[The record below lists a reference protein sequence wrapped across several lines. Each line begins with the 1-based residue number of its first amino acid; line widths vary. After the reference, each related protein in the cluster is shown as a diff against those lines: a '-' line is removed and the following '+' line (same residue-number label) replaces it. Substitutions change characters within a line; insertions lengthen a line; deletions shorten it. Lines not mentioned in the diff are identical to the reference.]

1 MNKETFLESMMDIL
15 QTEEDITLETK
26 LADLEEWDSLSAM
39 ATIAFLDK
47 NFGVKATFSDVQS
60 FITIEDIAKK
70 AGL

>member
-15 QTEEDITLETK
+15 QTEDEITLETK

-60 FITIEDIAKK
+60 LVTVGDIAKK
-70 AGL
+70 AGI

>member
-1 MNKETFLESMMDIL
+1 MNRETFLESIMDVL
-15 QTEEDITLETK
+15 QTEDEITLETK

-60 FITIEDIAKK
+60 FVTVGDIAKK
-70 AGL
+70 AGI